1 MSDTQKISMPTLPTG
16 KEFFNEVMGAIEPD
30 LVMGG
35 AELQAKY
42 ANETEADKAARLR
55 RYEAAFE
62 QYDKAAA
69 ERLAAL
75 NGKAST
81 AMRGLRAGAE
91 TASRDREGA
100 DLTTIESSMNT
111 AA

>member
-1 MSDTQKISMPTLPTG
+1 MPALPTG

-30 LVMGG
+30 LVLDG

-42 ANETEADKAARLR
+42 VNESEADRAARLA

-69 ERLAAL
+69 AKLAEL
-75 NGKAST
+75 NGAVGLSV
-81 AMRGLRAGAE
+81 RRLRAGAE
-91 TASRDREGA
+91 DASREREGS
-100 DLTTIESSMNT
+100 DLTTIETGFNT

>member
-1 MSDTQKISMPTLPTG
+1 MPALPTG

-30 LVMGG
+30 LVLDGK
-35 AELQAKY
+35 ELQAKY
-42 ANETEADKAARLR
+42 VGEAEADRAARLA

-69 ERLAAL
+69 AKLAEL
-75 NGKAST
+75 NGNVGLSVRT
-81 AMRGLRAGAE
+81 LRAGAE
-91 TASRDREGA
+91 TASRGREKT
-100 DLTTIESSMNT
+100 DLTTIESNFGI